1 MSGLANLLKKCSLS
15 MLIQRRFHMEHNEKN
30 YPLLEYMDNL
40 QNLHHSMLLYEK
52 PQYAQIVKSRYI
64 ENGLKKGE
72 HSICI
77 THDDVDKTAD
87 ELASSGIDVD
97 YFKRKNLLHIYQ
109 IENIMERPEG
119 IVAGYNDLLKKLTA
133 DSKPPYR
140 FVGRTIP
147 NVCTTEGIKAEIEIE
162 KLFHSNFEKYD
173 CSFLCPYAVNDI
185 EGSKRP
191 FWIKEL
197 MVNHHNLIYAAD
209 PANAVTFDPDMLHV
223 NGLDSQKNHELQNEK
238 MSTSDYMV
246 AFSGL
251 SKSYCVGVVD

>member
-1 MSGLANLLKKCSLS
+1 
-15 MLIQRRFHMEHNEKN
+15 MEHNEKN

-109 IENIMERPEG
+109 IENIMEHKDG
-119 IVAGYNDLLKKLTA
+119 VKKGCEELIATFTKNL
-133 DSKPPYR
+133 KPP
-140 FVGRTIP
+140 
-147 NVCTTEGIKAEIEIE
+147 
-162 KLFHSNFEKYD
+162 
-173 CSFLCPYAVNDI
+173 
-185 EGSKRP
+185 
-191 FWIKEL
+191 
-197 MVNHHNLIYAAD
+197 
-209 PANAVTFDPDMLHV
+209 
-223 NGLDSQKNHELQNEK
+223 
-238 MSTSDYMV
+238 
-246 AFSGL
+246 
-251 SKSYCVGVVD
+251 